1 MEVKRFT
8 MKFNKKLQLLFDEYL
23 ATLDDKD
30 KDEWYTTERRLSEII
45 FQNFIEWLSKNPN
58 LKNKV

>member
-1 MEVKRFT
+1 

-23 ATLDDKD
+23 ATLDDKNR
-30 KDEWYTTERRLSEII
+30 DEWYTTERRLSEIV
-45 FQNFIEWLSKNPN
+45 FQGFMEWLSKNPN

>member
-30 KDEWYTTERRLSEII
+30 RDEWYTTERRLSAIV
-45 FQNFIEWLSKNPN
+45 FQNFMEWLSKNPN